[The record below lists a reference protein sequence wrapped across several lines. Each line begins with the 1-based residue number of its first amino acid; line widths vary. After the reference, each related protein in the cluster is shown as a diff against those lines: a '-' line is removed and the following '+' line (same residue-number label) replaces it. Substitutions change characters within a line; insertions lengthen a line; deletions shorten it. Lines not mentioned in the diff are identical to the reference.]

1 MASKIVS
8 RTEGDT
14 LLSWHWYMSEG
25 RHHMSEFMWLFVC
38 LVGFCLFVCLLV
50 FYCVTVLAFPALN
63 CLSALYYQVLLQSL
77 VGDLN
82 RAQSNCP

>member
-1 MASKIVS
+1 
-8 RTEGDT
+8 
-14 LLSWHWYMSEG
+14 MSEG

-82 RAQSNCP
+82 RAQSN